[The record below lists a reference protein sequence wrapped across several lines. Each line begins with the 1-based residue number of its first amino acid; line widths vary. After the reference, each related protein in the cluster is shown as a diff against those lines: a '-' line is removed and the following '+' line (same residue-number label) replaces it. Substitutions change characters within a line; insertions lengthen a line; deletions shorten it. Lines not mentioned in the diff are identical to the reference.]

1 MTAMYM
7 DPATAVLERVGYS
20 PVNTYTALSESRGV
34 PAAST
39 CSIAIIDMCRFNNEL
54 LCDNTS
60 ALVGNLLI
68 ISRNG
73 YLYLLPVKFARYLA
87 SKYDKTNSKKKG
99 SWNDS
104 DCCAYC
110 AVT

>member
-1 MTAMYM
+1 MYM

-20 PVNTYTALSESRGV
+20 PENTYTALSESRGV

-87 SKYDKTNSKKKG
+87 YVITLQRTSIFQIPATRWDRV
-99 SWNDS
+99 
-104 DCCAYC
+104 C
-110 AVT
+110 